1 MATRILHWLE
11 DRLELS
17 SIRRLAVHKEVPV
30 HRFSW
35 AYFLGGAVLFLL
47 MIQLGT
53 GILLLLYY
61 RPSAEEAYESVQF
74 IVAEVEFGWLIRSMH
89 SWSANLLV
97 GMAFLHLFTTFFMKA
112 YRKPREITWMSGV
125 LLLFLMLAFGFSGYL
140 LPWNEL
146 AYFATQVGTDI
157 VGAVPL
163 IGHPLMV
170 FLRGGEQVTGAT
182 LTRFFGFHVAV
193 LPALTTLLL
202 LLHLGLVQKHGMS
215 VPPKMIGK
223 PYQTLPFFPN
233 VLLRDIMAWYILLAV
248 LVTLCAF
255 LPWELGSKADPFAP
269 APQGIRPEWYFIF
282 MFETLKII
290 PSNVLGIEGE
300 TLGVVGFGAAAL
312 ALIVV
317 PFWDYLARRLGRP
330 GLLTLLGVLAV
341 IYMAVM
347 TLVGYL

>member
-1 MATRILHWLE
+1 MIAKILTWMD
-11 DRLELS
+11 DRLDIS
-17 SIRRLAVHKEVPV
+17 AMRHLAVNKTVPV

-47 MIQLGT
+47 MIQLAT

-97 GMAFLHLFTTFFMKA
+97 GVAFLHLFTTFFMKA
-112 YRKPREITWMSGV
+112 YRKPRELTWTSGV
-125 LLLFLMLAFGFSGYL
+125 LLLFLMLGFGFSGYL

-193 LPALTTLLL
+193 LPALTTVLI
-202 LLHLGLVQKHGMS
+202 LLHLGLVQKHGIS
-215 VPPKMIGK
+215 VPPKLENK
-223 PYQTLPFFPN
+223 AYKTLPFLPN
-233 VLLRDIMAWYILLAV
+233 VLLRDVLAWYVLLAV

-255 LPWELGSKADPFAP
+255 FPWELGTKADPFVS
-269 APQGIRPEWYFIF
+269 APQGIRPEWYFLF

-290 PSNVLGIEGE
+290 PSSVLGMEGE
-300 TLGVVGFGAAAL
+300 TLGVLGFGLAAL
-312 ALIVV
+312 ALILV
-317 PFWDYLARRLGRP
+317 PFWDYLAQRMGRP
-330 GLLTLLGVLAV
+330 ALLTWLGVLAV
-341 IYMAVM
+341 IYMAAM
-347 TLVGYL
+347 TMVGYL